1 MAKTITIQ
9 QSHTLGRDVACHR
22 VAAWQETVR
31 QKYSV
36 TATWRAP
43 TLEGALLAEL
53 GGKVAGWLWVRES
66 DVCIQ
71 LTLGGIAGLFASKIE
86 SGLREQL
93 IESLG

>member
-9 QSHTLGRDVACHR
+9 QSHTLGRDAAYHR
-22 VAAWQETVR
+22 VAAWQEKVR

-43 TLEGALLAEL
+43 TPEGALLAEL

-86 SGLREQL
+86 NGLREQL